1 MISEE
6 QVIRYCCED
15 LPKIENYGQAMND
28 ETQVWHCHHRAEI
41 LPCGMFP
48 MDTLKKFGIYFNR
61 PAAELVFLT
70 KFEHLRL
77 HNKGKTLSEEHRRK
91 LSEANK
97 GKKHSD
103 ETRRKISEVRKGDR
117 HPFFGKKRSDE
128 TKRKM
133 SEAKK
138 GKKRGSLSE
147 WTKRKI
153 SESMKAYYAKLKHSK
168 YICETE

>member
-41 LPCGMFP
+41 LPCGNFSR
-48 MDTLKKFGIYFNR
+48 DALKKFGLYYNR

-77 HNKGKTLSEEHRRK
+77 HHKGKKLSDETRRK
-91 LSEANK
+91 LSEAKK
-97 GKKHSD
+97 G
-103 ETRRKISEVRKGDR
+103 ER
-117 HPFFGKKRSDE
+117 HPFFGKKRSEE

-133 SEAKK
+133 SEA
-138 GKKRGSLSE
+138 R
-147 WTKRKI
+147 
-153 SESMKAYYAKLKHSK
+153 KAYWERLLSSN
-168 YICETE
+168 